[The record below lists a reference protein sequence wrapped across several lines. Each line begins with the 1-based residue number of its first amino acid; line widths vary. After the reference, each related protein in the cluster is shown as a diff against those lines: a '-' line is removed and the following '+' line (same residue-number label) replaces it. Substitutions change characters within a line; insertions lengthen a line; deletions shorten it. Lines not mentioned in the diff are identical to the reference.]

1 MVIKMN
7 NKGFA
12 QIKVLT
18 IIFVVGILC
27 FTIVPKAISRL
38 ESNNMNKYVEVA
50 KKYINEVKTSINS
63 LEYKQIPL
71 EGEALLVPLS
81 NLVTNDRSPYGSFV
95 EDYSYVIVVN
105 MGNVYDYYFAAIDT
119 ANYGIPIVKESE
131 LTVDAIVY
139 GKSRLT
145 AINKVTSID
154 NLNIANTIFTK
165 SKNSKAD
172 DVNILLTPLSGE
184 LTVPYSF
191 KADTFKIYDKIIKN
205 IDTSIYNKEATISS
219 GVVRYDGKVLGSDY
233 SKDINGMFRYISF
246 PNKDELEY
254 YAAFVTYNKSYAGGV
269 INDSDNYS
277 SSDMIY
283 DSLPTVVMNQNAKIV
298 TEDDKRLL
306 MFNMMALY
314 PENDNYTI
322 TECGALIIKNNSV
335 TEVDITKDTPGVLI
349 GKSNNNCELGN
360 IYAIRKT
367 NININD
373 RFFARGYIKYK
384 DKMGLESIAYSK
396 NVVSALVK

>member
-1 MVIKMN
+1 MIKMN

-18 IIFVVGILC
+18 IIFIVGILC
-27 FTIVPKAISRL
+27 FTIVPKAISKI
-38 ESNNMNKYVEVA
+38 EKNNMNKYVEVA

-81 NLVTNDRSPYGSFV
+81 NLKTKTRSPYGSFMD
-95 EDYSYVIVVN
+95 DYSYVIVVN
-105 MGNVYDYYFAAIDT
+105 MGSMYDYYFAAIDT

-131 LTVDAIVY
+131 LTIDAIVY

-145 AINKVTSID
+145 SINKVTSIN
-154 NLNIANTIFTK
+154 NLNIANTIFIQ
-165 SKNSKAD
+165 SKNSKEND
-172 DVNILLTPLSGE
+172 NNILLSPLSGE
-184 LTVPYSF
+184 LTVPYQF
-191 KADTFKIYDKIIKN
+191 KADTFKIYDKIVKN
-205 IDTSIYNKEATISS
+205 IDTSIYNKEVTISN
-219 GVVRYDGKVLGSDY
+219 GILRYNSEILSSDY
-233 SKDINGMFRYISF
+233 SKDIDGMFRYISF
-246 PNKDELEY
+246 PNKDELNY
-254 YAAFVTYNKSYAGGV
+254 YAAFVTYNKSYAAGV
-269 INDSDNYS
+269 INDSSNYS
-277 SSDMIY
+277 SSDMIF
-283 DSLPTVVMNQNAKIV
+283 DSLPTIVMNQNAKV
-298 TEDDKRLL
+298 VEEDNKKLL

-322 TECGALIIKNNSV
+322 TECGALIIKNNSA
-335 TEVDITKDTPGVLI
+335 TEVNITHDTPGVLI

-367 NININD
+367 NVNTND

-384 DKMGLESIAYSK
+384 DKMGIESTAYSK
-396 NVVSALVK
+396 NIVSSLVK